1 METRLAAKAWTGTGM
16 GAKTPASM
24 GAESSSAG
32 MRSCT
37 VLRPG
42 EVGKHAEAKRN
53 QHKTREGSVYHTW
66 HRRIVDVPDPTNRCF
81 YRYPNA
87 ACARVKRRFDPNCN
101 NTELGHYQPHKSG
114 RKTQQ
119 P

>member
-16 GAKTPASM
+16 GAKTPATM

-53 QHKTREGSVYHTW
+53 QHKTRDGSVYHTCL
-66 HRRIVDVPDPTNRCF
+66 RRIVDVPDPTHRRL
-81 YRYPNA
+81 YRKPGVGPNQVT
-87 ACARVKRRFDPNCN
+87 RPSERIRRKRAPM
-101 NTELGHYQPHKSG
+101 
-114 RKTQQ
+114 
-119 P
+119 